1 MLNKLL
7 HNSRNL
13 LIIGALLAAAAFALT
28 FMVLNKAQ
36 GSPVAIAGGNNPTP
50 VVVAPTPTPVPAPM
64 LVAQSDIPAFTAF
77 TDTKS
82 VRQFFKEQPVKGYV
96 NPNYVQGYTGFA
108 DMLTQGPRHLMFKLT
123 RGDTLLNSELI
134 SNTVAGTI
142 DYAGLLNTGEVAESV
157 SVQPVAADNGNIQ
170 PSDHVDLLLTLKLDL
185 TKAQAAQR
193 AFFTN
198 NGTTLGPGTLSYTW
212 VGSMLESQTTLQNL
226 RVLSVSGTNYTLAV
240 THQDALMLKWV
251 KDYNGIIDLVV
262 RSSDDSG
269 KKPKLTTT
277 KPVLPDALKNGS
289 LMHGNPFNIP

>member
-13 LIIGALLAAAAFALT
+13 LIIGALLAAVAFALT

-36 GSPVAIAGGNNPTP
+36 GNPVAIAGNNQTP
-50 VVVAPTPTPVPAPM
+50 VAAAPTATPIPAPM

-82 VRQFFKEQPVKGYV
+82 VRQYFKEQPVKGYV

-108 DMLTQGPRHLMFKLT
+108 DLLTQGPRHLMFKLSK
-123 RGDTLLNSELI
+123 GDTLLNSELI
-134 SNTVAGTI
+134 SNTVAGAI

-170 PSDHVDLLLTLKLDL
+170 PSDHVDMLLTLKLDL

-198 NGTTLGPGTLSYTW
+198 NGTTLGPSTLPFTW
-212 VGSMLESQTTLQNL
+212 VGNLLETQTTLQNL
-226 RVLSVSGTNYTLAV
+226 RVLSVSGTNYTLAL
-240 THQDALMLKWV
+240 THQDALVLKWV
-251 KDYNGIIDLVV
+251 KDYNGTIDLVV
-262 RSSDDSG
+262 RASDDSG

-277 KPVLPDALKNGS
+277 QPIWPDSLKDKKIIQ
-289 LMHGNPFNIP
+289 NPFNMP